1 MLRAILLRLAGAI
14 PVLFLVACGIFA
26 LLHLAPGDA
35 ASMLASSDAGPDEVE
50 KLRQL
55 WGLDQPLYMQ
65 FGKFL
70 LNVAHLDLG
79 ISLRYQQPVIAMIV
93 ERLPATLELAAVTLT
108 IAVGVGVPLGVAA
121 ALNKG
126 KWIDGL
132 VSMIAVAGVSA
143 PSFWMGILLVL
154 LFSADLHLL
163 PSSGRLPYGT
173 PITESTGF
181 FLIDSLMAGQFRTF
195 GQVLTHLILPAMTI
209 AAGMI
214 GIIARIARSALID
227 VGQEDFISTAVAK
240 GLSRRQIV
248 RRHLLPN
255 AAIPI
260 TTIIGLELG
269 VLMSGTIIVEVIFSW
284 PGVGSLLY
292 QAVNVRDTP
301 LTTGVVVVY
310 TTLFIALNVLI
321 DLFYFVIDPRVG
333 AAAGVRH

>member
-14 PVLFLVACGIFA
+14 PVLFLVACGIFS

-35 ASMLASSDAGPDEVE
+35 ASLLSSSDAGPEDVE
-50 KLRQL
+50 RLRAL
-55 WGLDQPLYMQ
+55 WGLDQPLYVQ

-70 LNVAHLDLG
+70 
-79 ISLRYQQPVIAMIV
+79 
-93 ERLPATLELAAVTLT
+93 
-108 IAVGVGVPLGVAA
+108 
-121 ALNKG
+121 
-126 KWIDGL
+126 
-132 VSMIAVAGVSA
+132 IAVAGVSA

-154 LFSADLHLL
+154 LFSADLHIL

-173 PITESTGF
+173 PITDSTGF
-181 FLIDSLMAGQFRTF
+181 YLIDSLMAGQFRTF
-195 GQVLTHLILPAMTI
+195 GLVLTHLALPAMTL
-209 AAGMI
+209 AAGML
-214 GIIARIARSALID
+214 GIIARITRSALID

-240 GLSRRQIV
+240 GLSRGQIV

-284 PGVGSLLY
+284 PGVGSLLF

-321 DLFYFVIDPRVG
+321 DLFYFIIDPRVG
-333 AAAGVRH
+333 AAGGVRH

>member
-1 MLRAILLRLAGAI
+1 MLRATLLRLAGAI

-55 WGLDQPLYMQ
+55 WGLDQPLYVQ

-70 LNVAHLDLG
+70 LNVLHLDLG
-79 ISLRYQQPVIAMIV
+79 VSLRYQQPVTAMIA
-93 ERLPATLELAAVTLT
+93 ERLPATLELAAVTLI
-108 IAVGVGVPLGVAA
+108 IAVAVGVPLGVAA

-126 KWIDGL
+126 KWVDGL

-143 PSFWMGILLVL
+143 PSFWTGILLVL

-173 PITESTGF
+173 PIAESTGF
-181 FLIDSLMAGQFRTF
+181 YLVDSLKAGQFHTF
-195 GQVLTHLILPAMTI
+195 GLVLTHLALPAMTL
-209 AAGMI
+209 AAGMV

-240 GLSRRQIV
+240 GLSRAQIV

-301 LTTGVVVVY
+301 LTTGVVVIY
-310 TTLFIALNVLI
+310 TTLFIVLNVLI
-321 DLFYFVIDPRVG
+321 DMFYFVIDPRVG
-333 AAAGVRH
+333 AAAGARP

>member
-35 ASMLASSDAGPDEVE
+35 ASLLSSGDAGPEDVE
-50 KLRQL
+50 RLRVL
-55 WGLDQPLYMQ
+55 WGLDQPLYVQ

-70 LNVAHLDLG
+70 LNVAQLDLG
-79 ISLRYQQPVIAMIV
+79 ISLRYQQPVIAMIA

-108 IAVGVGVPLGVAA
+108 IAVCVGVPLGILA

-126 KWIDGL
+126 RLIDGL
-132 VSMIAVAGVSA
+132 VSLIAVAGVSA

-173 PITESTGF
+173 PIASGTGF
-181 FLIDSLMAGQFRTF
+181 FLVDSLLAGQFRTF
-195 GQVLTHLILPAMTI
+195 GLVLTHLALPAMTL
-209 AAGMI
+209 AAGMV
-214 GIIARIARSALID
+214 GIIARISRSALID

-240 GLSRRQIV
+240 GLSRGQIV

-269 VLMSGTIIVEVIFSW
+269 VLLSGTIIVEVIFSW

-310 TTLFIALNVLI
+310 TTLFILLNVLI
-321 DLFYFVIDPRVG
+321 DVFYFVIDPRVG
-333 AAAGVRH
+333 AAGGVRH

>member
-1 MLRAILLRLAGAI
+1 MLGAILLRLAGAI

-35 ASMLASSDAGPDEVE
+35 ASLLASSDAGPEDVE
-50 KLRQL
+50 RLRVL
-55 WGLDQPLYMQ
+55 WGLDQPLYVQ

-79 ISLRYQQPVIAMIV
+79 TSLRYQQSVTAMIA
-93 ERLPATLELAAVTLT
+93 ERLPATLELAVVTLT
-108 IAVGVGVPLGVAA
+108 IAVCIGVPLGIAA
-121 ALNKG
+121 ALNTG

-132 VSMIAVAGVSA
+132 VSLVAVAGVSA

-154 LFSADLHLL
+154 LFSADLHML

-173 PITESTGF
+173 PIADHTGF
-181 FLIDSLMAGQFRTF
+181 YLIDSLMAGQFQTF
-195 GQVLTHLILPAMTI
+195 GVVLTHLALPAMTL

-214 GIIARIARSALID
+214 GIIARITRSALID

-240 GLSRRQIV
+240 GLSRSQIV
-248 RRHLLPN
+248 RRHLIPN

-260 TTIIGLELG
+260 STIIGLELG

-321 DLFYFVIDPRVG
+321 DLFYFFIDPRVG
-333 AAAGVRH
+333 AAGGVRH